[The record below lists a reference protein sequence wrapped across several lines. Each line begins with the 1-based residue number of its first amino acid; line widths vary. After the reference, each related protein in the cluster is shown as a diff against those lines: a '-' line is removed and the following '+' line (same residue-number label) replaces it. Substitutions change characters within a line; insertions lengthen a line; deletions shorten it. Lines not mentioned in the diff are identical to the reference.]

1 MMYLT
6 YSKTQERVAVGDMTR
21 TFQGERV
28 VVTGIELPR
37 HAGSTGRVYVRVI
50 DEGSKEGT
58 EQGFYPS
65 VIGAEWVGRKA
76 PTVQE
81 RWHG

>member
-6 YSKTQERVAVGDMTR
+6 YSKTQERVAIGDMTR
-21 TFQGERV
+21 TFRGDRV
-28 VVTGIELPR
+28 VVTNIELPK

-50 DEGSKEGT
+50 DEGNMEGT

-81 RWHG
+81 RWL